1 MSKNRSKQD
10 IIRYR
15 IEQQKQAVK
24 NSAYF
29 AAPMSVPEM
38 DYFAK
43 TRIFQAS
50 RKYIVD
56 SMDIQ
61 NPQDRETSDLQL
73 RSALTID
80 RNLRGAY
87 GIGLDAELLR
97 TFAAASME
105 SQAIAYQELDR
116 LIRDRLGIDE
126 SQQSHLFY
134 PGFPEEV
141 MGKNDVELYLN
152 AIIYYGARYGAD
164 IMGFA
169 SVMQEYGIPDLLVAT
184 QCRFRKATTTG
195 NESKEQDCSRLVKS
209 GIRAISVAG
218 RTIWG
223 HTVRWNI
230 MRLAGGLAK
239 VGRMILK
246 KCFRILAKYGPTD
259 TSISRSS
266 MYMTSISVLPMN
278 GCFAQ

>member
-1 MSKNRSKQD
+1 MSKDRSKQD

-61 NPQDRETSDLQL
+61 NPPDRETSDLQL

-80 RNLRGAY
+80 R
-87 GIGLDAELLR
+87 
-97 TFAAASME
+97 
-105 SQAIAYQELDR
+105 
-116 LIRDRLGIDE
+116 LIRDRLGLDE
-126 SQQSHLFY
+126 FQQAHMFY

-141 MGKNDVELYLN
+141 MGKSDAELYLN

-169 SVMQEYGIPDLLVAT
+169 NVMQEYGMMQKEPTERTPLTETTSASAMIP
-184 QCRFRKATTTG
+184 
-195 NESKEQDCSRLVKS
+195 
-209 GIRAISVAG
+209 IS
-218 RTIWG
+218 T
-223 HTVRWNI
+223 
-230 MRLAGGLAK
+230 
-239 VGRMILK
+239 
-246 KCFRILAKYGPTD
+246 P
-259 TSISRSS
+259 
-266 MYMTSISVLPMN
+266 
-278 GCFAQ
+278 

>member
-1 MSKNRSKQD
+1 MSKDRSKQD

-56 SMDIQ
+56 SMDVQ

-97 TFAAASME
+97 TFAAASTE

-116 LIRDRLGIDE
+116 LIRDRIGFDE
-126 SQQSHLFY
+126 FQQAHLFY

-141 MGKNDVELYLN
+141 MGKSDVELYLN
-152 AIIYYGARYGAD
+152 DYLLRG
-164 IMGFA
+164 
-169 SVMQEYGIPDLLVAT
+169 SVR
-184 QCRFRKATTTG
+184 C
-195 NESKEQDCSRLVKS
+195 
-209 GIRAISVAG
+209 
-218 RTIWG
+218 
-223 HTVRWNI
+223 
-230 MRLAGGLAK
+230 
-239 VGRMILK
+239 
-246 KCFRILAKYGPTD
+246 
-259 TSISRSS
+259 
-266 MYMTSISVLPMN
+266 
-278 GCFAQ
+278 

>member
-1 MSKNRSKQD
+1 MSKDRSKQD

-29 AAPMSVPEM
+29 AAPMSASEM
-38 DYFAK
+38 DSFKK
-43 TRIFQAS
+43 TRLFQAS
-50 RKYIVD
+50 RKYITD
-56 SMDIQ
+56 FMDVQIS
-61 NPQDRETSDLQL
+61 QDHETFDRQL

-97 TFAAASME
+97 TFAATSME

-141 MGKNDVELYLN
+141 MGK
-152 AIIYYGARYGAD
+152 
-164 IMGFA
+164 M
-169 SVMQEYGIPDLLVAT
+169 M
-184 QCRFRKATTTG
+184 
-195 NESKEQDCSRLVKS
+195 
-209 GIRAISVAG
+209 
-218 RTIWG
+218 
-223 HTVRWNI
+223 WNFI
-230 MRLAGGLAK
+230 
-239 VGRMILK
+239 
-246 KCFRILAKYGPTD
+246 
-259 TSISRSS
+259 
-266 MYMTSISVLPMN
+266 
-278 GCFAQ
+278 